1 MVLAYRRLVE
11 DEVDW
16 YTHDQGVAEVLGSMN
31 QNAYDQI
38 EDAVKDQL
46 YNEDMYG
53 YLIEIAKKEKDKQK
67 AKEKVDEELKKI
79 IIEAERELIRF
90 SINS

>member
-16 YTHDQGVAEVLGSMN
+16 YTHDQGMAEVIGHRS
-31 QNAYDQI
+31 QEAYDKI
-38 EDAVKDQL
+38 EDAIKDML
-46 YNEDMYG
+46 YNEDMYE

-67 AKEKVDEELKKI
+67 AKEKVDEELRKM
-79 IIEAERELIRF
+79 IIEAEKELSQEGIL
-90 SINS
+90 

>member
-16 YTHDQGVAEVLGSMN
+16 YTHDQGVAEVLGNRLQTS
-31 QNAYDQI
+31 YDMI

-53 YLIEIAKKEKDKQK
+53 YLIDIAKKEKDKRQ

-79 IIEAERELIRF
+79 ILEAERELIRF
-90 SINS
+90 LIKS

>member
-16 YTHDQGVAEVLGSMN
+16 YTHDQGVAEVIGHRS
-31 QNAYDQI
+31 QEAYDQI
-38 EDAVKDQL
+38 EEAIKDQI
-46 YNEDMYG
+46 YNEDMYE

-67 AKEKVDEELKKI
+67 AKEKIDEELRKM
-79 IIEAERELIRF
+79 IIEAERELSQEGIL
-90 SINS
+90 

>member
-16 YTHDQGVAEVLGSMN
+16 YTHDQGVAEVIGHRS
-31 QNAYDQI
+31 QTAYDQI
-38 EDAVKDQL
+38 EDVVKDQL

-53 YLIEIAKKEKDKQK
+53 YLLEIAKKEKDEHK
-67 AKEKVDEELKKI
+67 AKEKVDEELKKMI
-79 IIEAERELIRF
+79 LEAERELTRE
-90 SINS
+90 SIL

>member
-16 YTHDQGVAEVLGSMN
+16 YTHDQGVAEVLGRMS

-53 YLIEIAKKEKDKQK
+53 YLLNIAKKEKDERK
-67 AKEKVDEELKKI
+67 AKEMVDEELKRMI
-79 IIEAERELIRF
+79 LEAERNLTRE
-90 SINS
+90 SIL